1 LNTKILD
8 VSLHFWTWHARGF
21 YADVTRSSWLQ
32 IPNLLFGFAPQH
44 PESHRPLMLD
54 IRKAAFAATT
64 GVLLIGTIY
73 SITYNTYLDTSNPY
87 LTHLPHPLGNT
98 NYFANKSNLLN
109 VIFIKRAWGW
119 TSAAFLF
126 LYLTSPPDAQVM
138 ERMYKWLAE
147 TAIWLVFTSWFF
159 GPAVLERVIALSGGE
174 CMLALP
180 SGGVI
185 SVPQEYCN
193 TKSPLSPSTHPSLF
207 TAPFSLPDSN
217 WHAIPRLRRGHDISG
232 HVFLLTMSILFLA
245 DQLHS
250 SIRRG
255 PARAT
260 WSYMHKWAVAAN
272 VTLIAIWLFAS
283 YTTSVY
289 FHTVFEKFT
298 GYRKSLANYGL
309 SLILADVLPQCLE
322 YWALESRN
330 SLFLNRFLYL
340 SRSLVKAS

>member
-1 LNTKILD
+1 MFPAFPVRTWPFSGPTSLD
-8 VSLHFWTWHARGF
+8 H
-21 YADVTRSSWLQ
+21 LQ
-32 IPNLLFGFAPQH
+32 VLVLRFALQH
-44 PESHRPLMLD
+44 PESRRFFMPD

-73 SITYNTYLDTSNPY
+73 SIIYNTYLDTSNPY
-87 LTHLPHPLGNT
+87 LTHLPHPLGKT
-98 NYFANKSNLLN
+98 DYFANKANLLN

-180 SGGVI
+180 TGGVI

-207 TAPFSLPDSN
+207 ATPFSLPDSN

-232 HVFLLTMSILFLA
+232 HVFLLTMSIMFLA

-255 PARAT
+255 SAWAT
-260 WSYMHKWAVAAN
+260 WPYMHKWAAAAN

-289 FHTVFEKFT
+289 FHTAYEKLT
-298 GYRKSLANYGL
+298 GYRKSFANYDL
-309 SLILADVLPQCLE
+309 SLILADMLSQCLG
-322 YWALESRN
+322 YCALESRN
-330 SLFLNRFLYL
+330 SLYLNRFLYL
-340 SRSLVKAS
+340 SRGPINPS